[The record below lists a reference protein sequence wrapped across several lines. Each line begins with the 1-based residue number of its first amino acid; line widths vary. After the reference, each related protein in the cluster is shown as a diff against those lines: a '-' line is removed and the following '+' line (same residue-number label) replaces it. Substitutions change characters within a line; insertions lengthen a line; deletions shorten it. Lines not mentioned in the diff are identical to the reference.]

1 MTHVLIPFI
10 ASNRVRFVVPT
21 YVVLAFSASLF
32 AAEDEPTPK
41 MSQSVIAATKH
52 AATLEMALA
61 EPKAGELLKLS
72 ERALLTFGD
81 AARDHEAGTLWV
93 WSSGG
98 RPVAMMELFRAT
110 GDDKLWLHALTM
122 TSPKLVRMKANSGAM
137 WSPKKSDFAPK
148 ALPGELG
155 VGDKPAMRLRQM
167 KDLAR
172 RFTAHEF
179 WDPNNSRF
187 ELRLLT
193 QPVHRY
199 VDVENNVLDGAV
211 FVFAHG
217 TNPEVLMLLEAVGAD
232 AATAQW
238 QYSFARSGSA
248 EMHVELDGKQVWLR
262 ERPPGITG
270 TPNDSYW
277 LFSARRDEE

>member
-1 MTHVLIPFI
+1 MTTRTLT
-10 ASNRVRFVVPT
+10 NRLPLALRTFVVWS
-21 YVVLAFSASLF
+21 LAMSSF
-32 AAEDEPTPK
+32 AADDEPAPK
-41 MSQSVIAATKH
+41 ASPPVIAATKH

-61 EPKAGELLKLS
+61 EPKSGELLKLS

-81 AARDHEAGTLWV
+81 AARDHEAGTLWA

-122 TSPKLVRMKANSGAM
+122 TSPKLVRMKAKSGAV
-137 WSPKKSDFAPK
+137 WSPRKSDFEPK

-155 VGDKPAMRLRQM
+155 VGDKPARRLRQM

-187 ELRLLT
+187 ELRLLA
-193 QPVHRY
+193 QPVLRY
-199 VDVENNVLDGAV
+199 ADPANNVVDGAV

-232 AATAQW
+232 AATAKW

-248 EMHVELDGKQVWLR
+248 EMHVELDGQEVWLR

-270 TPNDSYW
+270 TPVDSYW